1 MKVTADQKQ
10 FLDDLAMMIYLIE
23 HAPEVRVILEDLG
36 KLYGEA
42 AQAAKEV
49 T

>member
-1 MKVTADQKQ
+1 MELDARQEQ
-10 FLDDLAMMIYLIE
+10 FIRDFAMMVYLIE